1 MKFCPYCGVSLPGDA
16 ASFCP
21 VCGEPLPTGKH
32 TAIRRRKKKHQRT
45 SGHPSRQ
52 RRRAADPM
60 DASYDGY
67 YDDIQPIDAGTRG
80 EGMDPELLKHVLLV
94 ILGAA
99 GIMSAAIILMALL

>member
-1 MKFCPYCGVSLPGDA
+1 
-16 ASFCP
+16 
-21 VCGEPLPTGKH
+21 
-32 TAIRRRKKKHQRT
+32 
-45 SGHPSRQ
+45 
-52 RRRAADPM
+52 M